1 MDKTVVSYEENEVEV
16 PQEVAD
22 FLEADR
28 KRAQAEARSDRRHLC
43 ALEFSEMRYAVTS
56 MRAVEDAV
64 IRKMEQESLREAVS
78 QLEPR
83 ERRLLSSRFDDELT
97 LEEIGK
103 QINVSKTA
111 VSKQLKKLYEQ
122 LRSAVE

>member
-1 MDKTVVSYEENEVEV
+1 MDKTVVCYEENEVEV
-16 PQEVAD
+16 PREVAD

-78 QLEPR
+78 HLEPR

-111 VSKQLKKLYEQ
+111 VSKQL
-122 LRSAVE
+122 